1 MIGRGCLGNPLI
13 FTDLINSEEGKPF
26 IEHTLEKQINLMKK
40 HFDMIINYMGE
51 YNGVRYFRGLSVL
64 YVKGFDN
71 AKYIKNK
78 LISMNT
84 VDDFNSIIK
93 ETKDYYLK

>member
-1 MIGRGCLGNPLI
+1 MALKLLN
-13 FTDLINSEEGKPF
+13 K
-26 IEHTLEKQINLMKK
+26 LEKQINLMKK